1 METQNS
7 FLPLRDLTEMTAPLN
22 RLKMSMTDPMVDFT
36 QFWNEVSGTPLSR
49 SKEHARPREETSSTR
64 YHVFR
69 LEERRSAAFNDNSPQ
84 ATGLQ
89 KMPALA
95 FFSLLRRV
103 PCPGGYIHFIVLVMC
118 QEQGMGDRIYVEGP
132 GGAAAAPGKV
142 QRKFAQTKSEFLS
155 RICSNT
161 L

>member
-1 METQNS
+1 MPGPVRKQA
-7 FLPLRDLTEMTAPLN
+7 LPDITYSGLRNGEAQPL
-22 RLKMSMTDPMVDFT
+22 MIIP
-36 QFWNEVSGTPLSR
+36 P
-49 SKEHARPREETSSTR
+49 RPPGCRKCR
-64 YHVFR
+64 
-69 LEERRSAAFNDNSPQ
+69 P
-84 ATGLQ
+84 
-89 KMPALA
+89 LA